1 MKFCGTAGSHPYGN
15 LFAGRPIKHCR
26 SAWVMGTALAIKSQG
41 CCKRK
46 AMLEAMSRGELLQFA
61 AAGALSSYP

>member
-1 MKFCGTAGSHPYGN
+1 MKFCGTAGSG
-15 LFAGRPIKHCR
+15 PIPTEIY
-26 SAWVMGTALAIKSQG
+26 SQVAPSSTTALAIKSQG